1 MRSAMLVPVRGLL
14 VLLIALGACAGDD
27 APLEPDG
34 GTPVDA
40 SPDAP
45 DPSAAFFA
53 PDHLIEIA
61 IELPAADWD
70 EVRRQTR
77 PSDLLIGA
85 DCQAAPFGSPF
96 TSKLATVTIDGQ
108 RFAQVAVRKK
118 GFLGSL
124 DDDKPSLKLKLD
136 EVIADQAIAGLTG
149 LTLNNNRQD
158 PSAVRQCLAFRVFAA
173 AGVPA
178 PRCNFAH
185 VTVNGRD
192 LGVFTHLEG
201 VGKRLLARHFSD
213 DGGRLYE
220 GTLSDFRTGWLATF
234 EPKTDEANPD
244 RSDLEAVAAAAAV
257 PDAQLESALAPV
269 VDVERFLTYWAVET
283 LLEHGDGYAS
293 NTNNFFVYRDPTSGR
308 FDFVPWGTDGVM
320 GAPGTAPPSTVFF
333 ANGVLARR
341 LYQLPATRAR
351 LLAALD
357 RVLATAWDE
366 TALLAEIDRMA
377 ALLAPVRVGDPFAVG
392 VDLAAE
398 LDGVRAFVRTR
409 RARIAPAIAAPPPWT
424 NPPRTSFCF
433 VELGP
438 IHATFTT
445 TFKTA
450 EPPTCSPPAPAPSP
464 AASTASPS
472 PPSASAP
479 TPPPPTTAA
488 SRSSSSISSPAPT
501 SSSPSSASPP
511 PPWSPA
517 PPCPSRSSRPS
528 SSASTPSPAP
538 APSSATSSAAT
549 SPSPRPAPPRAPPS
563 PAAGT
568 PPCSARRSDR
578 ADVSGETRRR
588 ESCEGRS
595 ASTRSLLPSTHDLA
609 RPRGALLVPRVRR
622 A

>member
-366 TALLAEIDRMA
+366 PALLAEIDRMA

-438 IHATFTT
+438 IHATFAT

-450 EPPTCSPPAPAPSP
+450 EPPDVF
-464 AASTASPS
+464 
-472 PPSASAP
+472 
-479 TPPPPTTAA
+479 
-488 SRSSSSISSPAPT
+488 
-501 SSSPSSASPP
+501 
-511 PPWSPA
+511 
-517 PPCPSRSSRPS
+517 
-528 SSASTPSPAP
+528 
-538 APSSATSSAAT
+538 
-549 SPSPRPAPPRAPPS
+549 
-563 PAAGT
+563 AAGT
-568 PPCSARRSDR
+568 GTLTGSLDGVPITSQRIGTNAAPSDDGR
-578 ADVSGETRRR
+578 VEVQLFDLVSGTDVLVAVVRVPPAAMVAGATVPIEVFSSFVFRFNPVTGTG
-588 ESCEGRS
+588 SVVGYLLGGNITFTQAGTTEGAPVTGRWDSTVFS
-595 ASTRSLLPSTHDLA
+595 APF
-609 RPRGALLVPRVRR
+609 
-622 A
+622 